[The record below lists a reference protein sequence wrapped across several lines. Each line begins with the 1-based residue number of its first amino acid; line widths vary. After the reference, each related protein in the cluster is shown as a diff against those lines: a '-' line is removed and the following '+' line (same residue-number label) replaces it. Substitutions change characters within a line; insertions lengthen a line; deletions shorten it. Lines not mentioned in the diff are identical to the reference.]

1 MSELLDQL
9 RELFDSGNTEELA
22 ARCKAEL
29 ELEPGDLQLLS
40 YQAYSSIAE
49 ILRIYKN
56 GANELYIK
64 TSNKGTRSF
73 ISRIILGR
81 DEFYTDSIHER
92 YYADI
97 EKAIDELYLVLE
109 RMPSDD
115 PLRADLAAAAV
126 KAILKAAPKDRS
138 EMRFLLSADD
148 GFILKLLPYCRKEDL
163 ASIRDDYLWEYPK
176 KWDRLPNQEQLLKT
190 IAGLLK

>member
-9 RELFDSGNTEELA
+9 RELFDSGDTENLA
-22 ARCKAEL
+22 ARCKDAL
-29 ELEPGDLQLLS
+29 ESAPGDLSLLS
-40 YQAYSSIAE
+40 YSAYATIAE
-49 ILRIYKN
+49 TLRIYQK
-56 GANELYIK
+56 GADELYIK
-64 TSNKGTRSF
+64 TSNKGARSF
-73 ISRIILGR
+73 ISRIVLGR

-97 EKAIDELYLVLE
+97 EKAIDELYLALE
-109 RMPSDD
+109 RMPAEE
-115 PLRADLAAAAV
+115 PLRAVLAASAV
-126 KAILKAAPKDRS
+126 RKVLKAAPRDRR

-148 GFILKLLPYCRKEDL
+148 GFILKLLPFCSKEDL
-163 ASIRDDYLWEYPK
+163 TAIRDEYLWEYPK

>member
-9 RELFDSGNTEELA
+9 RELFDSGDTENLA
-22 ARCKAEL
+22 ACCKDAL
-29 ELEPGDLQLLS
+29 ESAPGDLPLLS
-40 YQAYSSIAE
+40 YNAYATIAE
-49 ILRIYKN
+49 TRRIYQK
-56 GANELYIK
+56 GADELYIK
-64 TSNKGTRSF
+64 TSNKGARSI
-73 ISRIILGR
+73 ISRIVLGR

-97 EKAIDELYLVLE
+97 EKAIDELYLALE
-109 RMPSDD
+109 RMPAEE

-126 KAILKAAPKDRS
+126 RKVLKAAPRDRR

-148 GFILKLLPYCRKEDL
+148 GFILKLLPYCSKEDL
-163 ASIRDDYLWEYPK
+163 TAIRDEYLWEYPK